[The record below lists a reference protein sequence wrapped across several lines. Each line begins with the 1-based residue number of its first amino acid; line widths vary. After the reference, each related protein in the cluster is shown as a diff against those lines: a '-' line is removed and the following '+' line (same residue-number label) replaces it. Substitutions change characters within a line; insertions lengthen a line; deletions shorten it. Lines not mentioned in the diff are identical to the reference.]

1 MGGLTIEA
9 AVDFTGGIPEM
20 INTSRYQS
28 DSETLFYN
36 MLKAYENQ
44 AFMSCSLSVS
54 PHSCPL
60 SVVKLYKHFQ
70 SSRYQQEAV
79 RLGLQGAHAYTITKL
94 VKIRGG
100 HGGGTIPLIRIRN
113 PHGNSREWRG
123 AWSDE

>member
-1 MGGLTIEA
+1 MQSNLNKYCYSYGSYKALVGGLTIEA

-54 PHSCPL
+54 PHCLL
-60 SVVKLYKHFQ
+60 S
-70 SSRYQQEAV
+70 YQQTLSNICRVLA
-79 RLGLQGAHAYTITKL
+79 T
-94 VKIRGG
+94 
-100 HGGGTIPLIRIRN
+100 
-113 PHGNSREWRG
+113 SRRQ
-123 AWSDE
+123 